1 MINWLKKSLWAR
13 VFILAIVGGILA
25 AIGTQFTDTL
35 SMLIMFIIS
44 GIAVIGFVV
53 GIVMMVIYDR

>member
-1 MINWLKKSLWAR
+1 MINWLKNSLWAK

-35 SMLIMFIIS
+35 SALILFTLS
-44 GIAVIGFVV
+44 GLAVIGFVV
-53 GIVMMVIYDR
+53 GIILMIKYDR

>member
-1 MINWLKKSLWAR
+1 MINWLKNSLWAK
-13 VFILAIVGGILA
+13 VFILAIIGGILA

-53 GIVMMVIYDR
+53 GIVMMIKYDK